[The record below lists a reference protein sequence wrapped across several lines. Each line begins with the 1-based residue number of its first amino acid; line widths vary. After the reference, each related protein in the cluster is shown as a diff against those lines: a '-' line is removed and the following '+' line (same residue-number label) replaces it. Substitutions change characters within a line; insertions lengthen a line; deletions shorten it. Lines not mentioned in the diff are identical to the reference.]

1 MSPKRARVCRVGKRA
16 GYSRWRPAL
25 NFYKEANM
33 AQTMT
38 IQTSGVRITG
48 TPRAVL
54 DIIKLIL
61 KERKNEKIPARM
73 VA

>member
-1 MSPKRARVCRVGKRA
+1 
-16 GYSRWRPAL
+16 
-25 NFYKEANM
+25 M